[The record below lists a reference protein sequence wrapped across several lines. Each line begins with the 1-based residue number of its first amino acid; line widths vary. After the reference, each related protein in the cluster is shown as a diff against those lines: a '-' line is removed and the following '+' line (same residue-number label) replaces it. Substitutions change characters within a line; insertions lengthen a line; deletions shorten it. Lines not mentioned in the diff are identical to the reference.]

1 MTELTLE
8 QITALIFEKEE
19 KMRELCFHKNRSL
32 AVERWNDYRAE
43 INYLR
48 AKAQSML

>member
-8 QITALIFEKEE
+8 QITALISEKEE

-32 AVERWNDYRAE
+32 AVERWNDYREE
-43 INYLR
+43 IKMLR
-48 AKAQSML
+48 QKASILL